1 MRLNYARKNGACAAY
16 AYPIIWYAVRHTP
29 FNSPPSVAPIL
40 FIHLPVGNLF
50 HSQFLFFFISSFLSF
65 LFYNCIYAKIMK
77 PQMAL
82 LSFMLNEAALTWHG
96 CCCTETAPVVMNW

>member
-50 HSQFLFFFISSFLSF
+50 HSQFLFFSYL
-65 LFYNCIYAKIMK
+65 LFFRFFFTTV
-77 PQMAL
+77 
-82 LSFMLNEAALTWHG
+82 FMQKL
-96 CCCTETAPVVMNW
+96 